1 MKYRQRAAF
10 SLVELLVVIAIIA
23 IIGTFAVPAVQGVL
37 KGTALS
43 TASSTLVDQ
52 LSLARQ
58 HAISKNRSVEV
69 RFYRFVDPETPG
81 DDVAEKD
88 QPAGKF
94 RALQYFEIGD
104 AGRILPVGKFQ
115 RLPDSTMMNPG
126 EELSTLLGEEPAKI
140 VTSTDLDRTLDPE
153 LPRGVGFKYDYRAF
167 HFLPDGTT
175 DLPPLGT
182 TGKGSSGGRWFI
194 TIHAVNDQLRTKGN
208 TLPPPNFFT
217 WMIDPVS
224 GTSKTFRPGLK

>member
-1 MKYRQRAAF
+1 MKHRQRAAF

-37 KGTALS
+37 KGTALT

-52 LSLARQ
+52 MSLARQ

-69 RFYRFVDPETPG
+69 RLYRFVDPETPG
-81 DDVAEKD
+81 DDIATAD

-104 AGRILPVGKFQ
+104 AGKILPVGKFQ
-115 RLPDSTMMNPG
+115 RLPDSIMMNAS
-126 EELSTLLGEEPAKI
+126 EKLSTLLGEEPAKI
-140 VTSTDLDRTLDPE
+140 VTADKLDKTVDPE
-153 LPRGVGFKYDYRAF
+153 LPRGVGLKYDYRAF

-182 TGKGSSGGRWFI
+182 TGKDSSGGRWYI
-194 TIHAVNDQLRTKGN
+194 TIHAINDQPRTKGN
-208 TLPPPNFFT
+208 TEPPPNFFT

-224 GTSKTFRPGLK
+224 GTSKSFRPGLK